1 MIEICTN
8 NSKNRNMKRVF
19 RNLVVVFMAVFMIA
33 SCAKKNES
41 EDAYIDLDL
50 NGSEAVADS
59 TAASISM
66 AATQE
71 VEGKKFVRKA
81 DVDMDVSDVYQ
92 ATIYIENTL
101 KEMGGFVTSSNY
113 RSDVLEENVF
123 PQSEEK
129 SLYVRKY
136 TTKNQMQVRV
146 PTEKLSDFL
155 KLLNDKS
162 IFLRERTIT
171 AEDVSEMAELEKQRM
186 EKHKAQLSQQTNT
199 TKNAEAT
206 NDNERELNYQKIN
219 DFNLADELKYSTV
232 DIHLSEPKFKISQVE
247 MPNVNKLENKYKGS
261 FWYDFKEAFVDGFYG
276 FQKFLILAAN
286 AWMFILVGVLGIF
299 AWRNRKKFWKK
310 SDKKEE
316 EK

>member
-1 MIEICTN
+1 
-8 NSKNRNMKRVF
+8 MKSITQKIVF
-19 RNLVVVFMAVFMIA
+19 SLVFLVIIA
-33 SCAKKNES
+33 SCAKKNEA
-41 EDAYIDLDL
+41 EATHLDLDL
-50 NGSEAVADS
+50 KESEAAVDS

-66 AATQE
+66 AASQE

-81 DVDMDVSDVYQ
+81 NVDMDVSDVYQ

-101 KEMGGFVTSSNY
+101 KEMGGFVTLSNY

-171 AEDVSEMAELEKQRM
+171 AEDVSANVKMAELEKQRM
-186 EKHKAQLSQQTNT
+186 EKHKAQLSQQANT

-219 DFNLADELKYSTV
+219 DFNLADELKSSTV
-232 DIHLSEPKFKISQVE
+232 SIYLSEPKFKISQEE
-247 MPNVNKLENKYKGS
+247 MPNIRSLEDKYKGS

-299 AWRNRKKFWKK
+299 VWRNRKKFWKK
-310 SDKKEE
+310 SEKKEE

>member
-1 MIEICTN
+1 
-8 NSKNRNMKRVF
+8 MKRVF

-113 RSDVLEENVF
+113 RSDVSANV
-123 PQSEEK
+123 K
-129 SLYVRKY
+129 
-136 TTKNQMQVRV
+136 
-146 PTEKLSDFL
+146 
-155 KLLNDKS
+155 
-162 IFLRERTIT
+162 
-171 AEDVSEMAELEKQRM
+171 MAELEKQRM

>member
-1 MIEICTN
+1 
-8 NSKNRNMKRVF
+8 MKSITQKIVF
-19 RNLVVVFMAVFMIA
+19 SLVFLVIIA
-33 SCAKKNES
+33 SCAKKNEA
-41 EDAYIDLDL
+41 EATHLDLDL
-50 NGSEAVADS
+50 KESEAAVDS

-66 AATQE
+66 AASQE

-81 DVDMDVSDVYQ
+81 NVDMDVSDVYQ

-113 RSDVLEENVF
+113 RSDVLEENIF

-136 TTKNQMQVRV
+136 TTKNQMEVRV

-171 AEDVSEMAELEKQRM
+171 AEDVSANVKMAELEKQRM
-186 EKHKAQLSQQTNT
+186 EKHKAQLSQQANT

-232 DIHLSEPKFKISQVE
+232 SIYLSEPKFKISQEE
-247 MPNVNKLENKYKGS
+247 MPNIRSLEDKYKGS

>member
-1 MIEICTN
+1 
-8 NSKNRNMKRVF
+8 
-19 RNLVVVFMAVFMIA
+19 
-33 SCAKKNES
+33 
-41 EDAYIDLDL
+41 
-50 NGSEAVADS
+50 
-59 TAASISM
+59 
-66 AATQE
+66 
-71 VEGKKFVRKA
+71 
-81 DVDMDVSDVYQ
+81 
-92 ATIYIENTL
+92 
-101 KEMGGFVTSSNY
+101 
-113 RSDVLEENVF
+113 
-123 PQSEEK
+123 
-129 SLYVRKY
+129 
-136 TTKNQMQVRV
+136 MQVRV

-171 AEDVSEMAELEKQRM
+171 AEDVSANVKMAELEKQRM

-261 FWYDFKEAFVDGFYG
+261 FWYNIKEAFVDGFYG
-276 FQKFLILAAN
+276 FQKFLIFVAS
-286 AWMFILVGVLGIF
+286 AWMFILLGVLGIF